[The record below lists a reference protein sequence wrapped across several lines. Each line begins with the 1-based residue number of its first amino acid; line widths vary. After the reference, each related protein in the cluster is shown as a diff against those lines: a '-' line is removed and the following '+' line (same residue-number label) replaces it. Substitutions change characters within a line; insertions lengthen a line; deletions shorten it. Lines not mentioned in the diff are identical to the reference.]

1 MNKCRIVPSGTMT
14 RNFCKKIIKQLGLS
28 ETIILDIEDLDG
40 NGKYDIKDFLVMKNE
55 EIIKMNN
62 GQKFDICLMNPPY
75 GTKETDK
82 LIHIKFVDKCLDM
95 CNNIVCVMPSIFI
108 KNKNN
113 AVDYRT
119 KFSQCLISAEF
130 VSSDIFNGTN
140 FDEVAIYEF
149 GNNNGSC
156 VINGKIYSS
165 LKEYDTILFNN
176 DKVLNYI
183 YNIINKNN
191 IYKSNIHCIP
201 IVNLAKYKTD
211 DLDKNLNRSQAIEKY
226 INNAIN
232 NRLKK
237 YQDKIYL
244 MISLAVG
251 TKKNNKIAFIDGKG
265 GKIFD
270 FNTLKQYIINE
281 HNSSGYNIL
290 IFNDLISAHN
300 CKSALNNNV
309 CRLAL
314 IYHKFTHII
323 TKECLSAIPDID
335 WSDPRVVT
343 DEGLLEVCGCPKNK
357 AKEYAEYCRKYM
369 KEFDNKNNKK

>member
-1 MNKCRIVPSGTMT
+1 MKAPNEKILKYNDM
-14 RNFCKKIIKQLGLS
+14 KKW
-28 ETIILDIEDLDG
+28 D
-40 NGKYDIKDFLVMKNE
+40 V
-55 EIIKMNN
+55 
-62 GQKFDICLMNPPY
+62 CLMNPPY

-343 DEGLLEVCGCPKNK
+343 DEGLLEVCGCPIDKC
-357 AKEYAEYCRKYM
+357 KEYAEYCRKYM
-369 KEFDNKNNKK
+369 EEFDKQHQ

>member
-1 MNKCRIVPSGTMT
+1 
-14 RNFCKKIIKQLGLS
+14 
-28 ETIILDIEDLDG
+28 
-40 NGKYDIKDFLVMKNE
+40 
-55 EIIKMNN
+55 
-62 GQKFDICLMNPPY
+62 MNPPY

-201 IVNLAKYKTD
+201 IVNLAKYKTG

-309 CRLAL
+309 CRLGL

-335 WSDPRVVT
+335 WSDPRVTT
-343 DEGLLEVCGCPKNK
+343 DEGLLEVCGCPKDK

-369 KEFDNKNNKK
+369 EDINNK

>member
-1 MNKCRIVPSGTMT
+1 M
-14 RNFCKKIIKQLGLS
+14 
-28 ETIILDIEDLDG
+28 
-40 NGKYDIKDFLVMKNE
+40 
-55 EIIKMNN
+55 
-62 GQKFDICLMNPPY
+62 KFDICLMNPPY

-82 LIHIKFVDKCLDM
+82 LIHIKFVDKCLNM

-108 KNKNN
+108 KNKKN

-130 VSSDIFNGTN
+130 VLSDIFNGTN

-149 GNNNGSC
+149 GNNNDSC

-343 DEGLLEVCGCPKNK
+343 DEGLLEVCGCPKDK

-369 KEFDNKNNKK
+369 KEFDNKK